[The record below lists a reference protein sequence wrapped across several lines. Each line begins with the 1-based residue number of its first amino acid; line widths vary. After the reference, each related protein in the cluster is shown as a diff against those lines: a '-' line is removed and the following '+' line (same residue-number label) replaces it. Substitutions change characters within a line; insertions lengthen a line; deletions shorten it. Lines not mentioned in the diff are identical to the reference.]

1 MFGSTA
7 VLLLLLAGALAGCA
21 TAGAGSGSDGTEPPR
36 RSSRDREMSAE
47 AYYQY
52 SVAQMQAQNGHFKD
66 AIAPMQEAIRR
77 DPDSAYLWS
86 QLAQWL
92 VRADQP
98 TEGLGRARKG
108 GQLWPHAAPSHL
120 TLAHLSP

>member
-7 VLLLLLAGALAGCA
+7 VRLLLLAGVLAGCA
-21 TAGAGSGSDGTEPPR
+21 TAGAGSGSDGSETPR
-36 RSSRDREMSAE
+36 RSSRDRDMSAE

-52 SVAQMQAQNGHFKD
+52 SVAQILAQNGRFKD
-66 AIAPMQEAIRR
+66 AIAPMQEALRR

-92 VRADQP
+92 VRKRQNQN
-98 TEGLGRARKG
+98 GLASTR
-108 GQLWPHAAPSHL
+108 
-120 TLAHLSP
+120 